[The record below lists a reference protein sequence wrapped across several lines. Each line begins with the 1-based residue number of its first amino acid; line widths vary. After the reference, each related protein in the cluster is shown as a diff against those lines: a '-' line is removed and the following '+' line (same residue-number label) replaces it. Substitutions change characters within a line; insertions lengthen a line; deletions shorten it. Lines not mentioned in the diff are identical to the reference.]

1 MGAVEGALM
10 KILVTGGSGQLGL
23 ALQRQAEGHDLVAFN
38 RASLDITDAGQV
50 AEALAREIPD
60 AVINCAAWTNVDACE
75 GDPEKAMLV
84 NGTAVGVLASEAAK
98 VGARFVQ
105 ISTDYVFD
113 GTKEGPYFED
123 DTPNPL
129 SAYGKSKL
137 LGEQLAGPDALI
149 VRTSW
154 VMGPDGHNML
164 KTILRLLEGPDDLH
178 FVDDQRG
185 CPTFTD
191 DLAEVIIELLEKKG
205 QGIFHVT
212 NTGTV
217 SWFQFACAVALQ
229 SGATTDRIR
238 PISTEDFYPSRPAV
252 RPMNSELKS
261 IMLSKIRPHP
271 LHPFEMPLSVVSQK
285 VRKQ

>member
-1 MGAVEGALM
+1 M

-23 ALQRQAEGHDLVAFN
+23 ALQRQSGSHHLFAFDHSN
-38 RASLDITDAGQV
+38 LDITDAVQI
-50 AEALAREIPD
+50 AEVFAGEMPD

-84 NGTAVGVLASEAAK
+84 NGTAVGVLASEATKA
-98 VGARFVQ
+98 GARFVQ

-113 GTKEGPYFED
+113 GTKDGPYCEN

-129 SAYGKSKL
+129 SVYGKSKL

-149 VRTSW
+149 VRASW

-191 DLAEVIIELLEKKG
+191 DLAEVIIELLARKETG
-205 QGIFHVT
+205 VFHVT
-212 NTGTV
+212 SSSAV
-217 SWFQFACAVALQ
+217 SWFQFACTVAEAVGASSDRIHPITSKDLKPPRPAQRPQNSVLSSNSNFSTSQNIPVSTSPHLLQ
-229 SGATTDRIR
+229 SIKH
-238 PISTEDFYPSRPAV
+238 I
-252 RPMNSELKS
+252 
-261 IMLSKIRPHP
+261 LS
-271 LHPFEMPLSVVSQK
+271 S
-285 VRKQ
+285 

>member
-1 MGAVEGALM
+1 M
-10 KILVTGGSGQLGL
+10 KILVAGGSGQLGL
-23 ALQRQAEGHDLVAFN
+23 ALQRQKGDHYLAAFDH
-38 RASLDITDAGQV
+38 SDLDITNAGQV
-50 AEALAREIPD
+50 AEVFADEMPTAL
-60 AVINCAAWTNVDACE
+60 INCAAWTNVDACE

-84 NGTAVGVLASEAAK
+84 NGTAVGVLASEATKA
-98 VGARFVQ
+98 GARFVQ

-123 DTPNPL
+123 DIPNPL
-129 SAYGKSKL
+129 SVYGKSKL

-164 KTILRLLEGPDDLH
+164 KTILRLLESPDDLH

-191 DLAEVIIELLEKKG
+191 DLAEAIIELLEQKA

-212 NTGTV
+212 NAGTV
-217 SWFQFACAVALQ
+217 SWYQFACAVALSCGID
-229 SGATTDRIR
+229 SGRIHPTR
-238 PISTEDFYPSRPAV
+238 TSDLKPSRPAP
-252 RPMNSELKS
+252 RPSNSELKS
-261 IMLSKIRPHP
+261 QSLLNLKIDSLRHFDLALKSFVTNLPQQP
-271 LHPFEMPLSVVSQK
+271 
-285 VRKQ
+285 R